1 MSIWPHFPSQWMQS
15 GRFSSFPPK
24 RAVEVDKTG
33 KGWDIHGGHVMSAP
47 RTGEAVL
54 PCQCWW
60 LPPGKAGLAPF
71 PALAP
76 CGAWGVNWE
85 GSGLLT
91 L

>member
-47 RTGEAVL
+47 RTGEAQFCRVSVGGCLLGRQALLRSL
-54 PCQCWW
+54 PWR
-60 LPPGKAGLAPF
+60 PVVPG
-71 PALAP
+71 
-76 CGAWGVNWE
+76 E
-85 GSGLLT
+85 
-91 L
+91 